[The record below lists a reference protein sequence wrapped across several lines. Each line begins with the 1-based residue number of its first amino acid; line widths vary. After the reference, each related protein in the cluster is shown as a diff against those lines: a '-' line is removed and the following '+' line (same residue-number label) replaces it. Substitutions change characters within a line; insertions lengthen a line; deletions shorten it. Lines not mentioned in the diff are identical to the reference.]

1 MVQRIWFEFCRTL
14 CRIFC
19 RVCFRVRIYG
29 KENIPKEGA
38 VLLVSNHQSFV
49 DPLFCGNW
57 VGRQVTFMA
66 RDSLFRNRFFG
77 AILRSVNAIP
87 VKREE
92 ADVGAMKVIIGRLKE
107 GRVVCLFPEGTRTED
122 GRINELKAGFGLLA
136 RRGGAAIVPVV
147 VDGAFECWP
156 RDKKLFKFGSGVT
169 VHYGPPTA
177 FEQVKEPDE
186 RQLAAELT
194 ATLRKMQNECR
205 KSAGKDAFDY

>member
-1 MVQRIWFEFCRTL
+1 MWFDFCRNL

-19 RVCFRVRIYG
+19 KICFRVRVYG

-49 DPLFCGNW
+49 DPLFCGNPLK
-57 VGRQVTFMA
+57 RQITFLA
-66 RDSLFRNRFFG
+66 RDTLFKNRFFG

-87 VKREE
+87 VRRGE
-92 ADVGAMKVIIGRLKE
+92 ADVGAMKTIIARLKE
-107 GRVVCLFPEGTRTED
+107 GGVVCLFPEGTRTED

-136 RRGGAAIVPVV
+136 RRGGAAIVPVLI
-147 VDGAFECWP
+147 DGAFECWP
-156 RDKKLFKFGSGVT
+156 RDKKLFKLRSAVT
-169 VHYGPPTA
+169 VHYGSPFS
-177 FEQVKEPDE
+177 FEQVKETDE

-194 ATLRKMQNECR
+194 ATLRKMQHEHR